1 MQAWLVWARTT
12 CIACIYCQTF
22 YFIFFLLFIVTC
34 IHFLYFSLYYAYLQ
48 LPFGSHSPDE
58 PVTIRSTSRADA
70 PFVLWLHGMSDR
82 ESYAHP
88 LGYHIESPEVYN
100 AYKCC
105 LGLLIP
111 ISSQICVSGSSS
123 DRNSCFNRWLWLY
136 LFQTRCKFRSFKL
149 ACFGIGSSKFDLVS
163 MSAIPAISPH
173 GWLIKYLYL
182 LYYAHHRT
190 SCFVLL
196 VL

>member
-1 MQAWLVWARTT
+1 MVGARTS

-22 YFIFFLLFIVTC
+22 YFFFFFIVTC

-88 LGYHIESPEVYN
+88 LGYHIESPEVQ
-100 AYKCC
+100 
-105 LGLLIP
+105 GLSYFMNVVFEAVNTNFFPVFYCPEVRGL
-111 ISSQICVSGSSS
+111 S
-123 DRNSCFNRWLWLY
+123 Y
-136 LFQTRCKFRSFKL
+136 
-149 ACFGIGSSKFDLVS
+149 S
-163 MSAIPAISPH
+163 MNVALQMT
-173 GWLIKYLYL
+173 WVV
-182 LYYAHHRT
+182 
-190 SCFVLL
+190 FVPN
-196 VL
+196 